1 MIDSRN
7 EFETIPA
14 FDVIAGSSMG
24 GWSTRDFCASLIHAI
39 ETVSDR
45 QCQETWKELARY
57 SDIDDTDELGGLLEE
72 LIDDWND
79 CANMP
84 DYCNLVFHDNELI
97 VMPDVD
103 SMLEETPSVNHI
115 PDEFYQPDGIAH
127 YTLAHVN
134 DHGNVDYLVW
144 NDAKRE
150 YEIAWS
156 VV

>member
-14 FDVIAGSSMG
+14 FEVIAGSSMG

-57 SDIDDTDELGGLLEE
+57 SDIDDADELGGLLEE

-84 DYCNLVFHDNELI
+84 DFCYLTFYDNEL
-97 VMPDVD
+97 VVLPDVE
-103 SMLEETPSVNHI
+103 SMMMDTPQVADI
-115 PDEFYQPDGIAH
+115 PEA
-127 YTLAHVN
+127 YTGDTIFFVN
-134 DHGNVDYLVW
+134 DHGNVDYLYW
-144 NDAKRE
+144 NESKRE